1 MNVIQHIKLHY
12 SCFLKTAY
20 IFTLVVM
27 LSFICKETVQASS
40 ATVSVTAKSNRVTK
54 GDTVYV
60 VITVKSSDLIGG
72 FKGYFG
78 YDNSVLKYVTGGSV
92 MSGNDDEFYL
102 TDTDREEGSKTIKYS
117 IKFIAR
123 KDGNTIINLK
133 KPYAV
138 YSFEDKSEMSVS
150 YNELNIVVE
159 KKKKAAKTPKPDS
172 TSKSKP
178 QETTEAKPTS
188 SPEATKVPAE
198 QTNTPKQ
205 TKKPSNN
212 ENKSSNNKFKKGI
225 TSILR
230 NGDIVLRASEEYTI
244 IEPDDK
250 KLIPEGFSAT
260 NMKVSGRLI
269 TVYASESD
277 TEHKFVLI
285 YAKTDSN
292 EPEFYLYDKVEET
305 LVPYEKVQ
313 SWYRGVVDNAV
324 VADNN
329 EADIKIQQLKY
340 IIAIMAVFCLL
351 LIIIIISIYMH
362 FKGFERDELT
372 EVLTASVESGTAQSD
387 KKVYNKYSKKGIE
400 NEKASD
406 KNIEAVYSR
415 RLKEEEWKRNHAWQG
430 NLFDDKI

>member
-1 MNVIQHIKLHY
+1 MNGIQHIKLHY
-12 SCFLKTAY
+12 RCFLKAAY
-20 IFTLVVM
+20 IFIFAVM
-27 LSFICKETVQASS
+27 FSFICKETVYAAS

-60 VITVKSSDLIGG
+60 IITVKSSDLIGG

-78 YDNSVLKYVTGGSV
+78 YDNSVLKYVTGGNV

-138 YSFEDKSEMSVS
+138 YSFEDESEMSVS

-159 KKKKAAKTPKPDS
+159 KKKKAAKAPNP
-172 TSKSKP
+172 TSAGETQP
-178 QETTEAKPTS
+178 QETTKAMPTA
-188 SPEATKVPAE
+188 SPKATKEPAE
-198 QTNTPKQ
+198 QTASPKQ
-205 TKKPSNN
+205 TKKPGNSKNESN
-212 ENKSSNNKFKKGI
+212 SNKFKKGI

-230 NGDIVLRASEEYTI
+230 NGDIVLRASDEYTVMG
-244 IEPDDK
+244 PDDK

-285 YAKTDSN
+285 YAKTGSN
-292 EPEFYLYDKVEET
+292 EPEFYLYDKEEEN

-313 SWYRGVVDNAV
+313 SWYRGAVDNAV
-324 VADNN
+324 VTGDN

-372 EVLTASVESGTAQSD
+372 EVLTASVESAAAESD
-387 KKVYNKYSKKGIE
+387 KKTYKYSKKGIE
-400 NEKASD
+400 SEKASN
-406 KNIEAVYSR
+406 KNMDAVYSR